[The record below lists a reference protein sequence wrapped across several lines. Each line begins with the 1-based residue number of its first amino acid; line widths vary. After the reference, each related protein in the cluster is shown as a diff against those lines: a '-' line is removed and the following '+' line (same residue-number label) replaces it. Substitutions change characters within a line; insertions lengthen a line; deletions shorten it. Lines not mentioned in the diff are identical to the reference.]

1 MSWVATDSQMIFT
14 NLDTW
19 QRSRAHRSTE
29 TNRIARVD
37 PDSALVTQPTMDLP
51 WEQFIVSGPATVILL
66 GELMVVASKLDF
78 SFRDYQP
85 DYTFVYIR
93 YPKSFRATLTQIA
106 DDGWKAFMG
115 AHSNMNK
122 IQASMELIPKH
133 VQTVLLMKNELAK
146 LDQTIRS
153 HYDEARESVR
163 KAQAEYSRA
172 LKKIPTGFKALL
184 LDLGRAVIG
193 IVKTAGQALTGGGGG
208 GMGSKAESGVLQT
221 SGHTL
226 TFARLFSDSLNK
238 ALPRIKQILSD
249 YNNNQSTS
257 NNPNEELE
265 AYKVTFQTFLS
276 SIATGKGGDLKEQ
289 VIEIIQQ
296 CISLLDET
304 SKITKES
311 LGPSENITQDVIIN
325 LKSRFDKLVEDIKP
339 MVAAEA
345 MNGAGVPPSA

>member
-19 QRSRAHRSTE
+19 QRSRAHRSIE

-106 DDGWKAFMG
+106 D
-115 AHSNMNK
+115 
-122 IQASMELIPKH
+122 
-133 VQTVLLMKNELAK
+133 VMKNELAK

-208 GMGSKAESGVLQT
+208 GIGSKAESGALQT